1 MESRDAVVQLTWVG
15 VVPAVCEHARTQER
29 KNARSQRSGAE
40 CSACAVEG
48 WKAGAEGW
56 GGVWCVCVGNR

>member
-29 KNARSQRSGAE
+29 SGAE
-40 CSACAVEG
+40 RSAVRVR
-48 WKAGAEGW
+48 WK
-56 GGVWCVCVGNR
+56 GGIQAPRGGEECVCVRR